1 MKPDLNRLILSL
13 VVLVIFAFEAS
24 AQQTD
29 SLKQEIRLS
38 YNLTNN
44 DEPVNQ
50 HWHLGSLEYKYKT
63 GLGPLIGRVNYGN
76 RLGSSGFQFEVDAY
90 PKISKKIYNYIS
102 IGVSSAAPVFP
113 KLRAGYSLY
122 LNLPQGIETEA
133 GIRYLKFEQDV
144 FIYTGGISKY
154 LGNWMINAR
163 TFIAPSAEQINQSY
177 FLTVR
182 KYSGKN
188 SLNYSWIQAGYGI
201 SPDENRNIVLFS
213 STKLSS
219 ARLSAGLQQNL
230 SKQFNM
236 IAEFGFSRNEIEKSS
251 YGYQY
256 FGTIGIG
263 KKF

>member
-1 MKPDLNRLILSL
+1 MKPVINRLILSL
-13 VVLVIFAFEAS
+13 VVIAFFAFKTS

-50 HWHLGSLEYKYKT
+50 HWHLGSLEYKYIT
-63 GLGPLIGRVNYGN
+63 GFGPVIGRVNYGN
-76 RLGSSGFQFEVDAY
+76 RLGSSGLQFEADAY

-113 KLRAGYSLY
+113 KLRAGYSFY
-122 LNLPQGIETEA
+122 LNLSHGIETEA
-133 GIRYLKFEQDV
+133 GIRYLKFDEDV

-154 LGNWMINAR
+154 LGNWLINAR
-163 TFIAPSAEQINQSY
+163 TFIAPSTEQINQSY

-182 KYSGKN
+182 KYSGKEPQ
-188 SLNYSWIQAGYGI
+188 NYSWFQAGYGI
-201 SPDENRNIVLFS
+201 SPDESRNIVLFS

-219 ARLSAGLQQNL
+219 TRVSAGFQQNI
-230 SKQFNM
+230 SKRFNT
-236 IAEFGFSRNEIEKSS
+236 IVELGFLRNEIEKSNF
-251 YGYQY
+251 GYQY

-263 KKF
+263 RKF

>member
-1 MKPDLNRLILSL
+1 MKPVINRLIP
-13 VVLVIFAFEAS
+13 VLVILVLFVLNAS

-50 HWHLGSLEYKYKT
+50 HWHLGSLEYKLVT
-63 GLGPLIGRVNYGN
+63 GFGPLIGRVNYGN
-76 RLGSSGFQFEVDAY
+76 RLGSAGVQFEADAY

-113 KLRAGYSLY
+113 KLRAGYSFY
-122 LNLPQGIETEA
+122 LNLPHGIETEA
-133 GIRYLKFEQDV
+133 GIRYLKFDDDV

-154 LGNWMINAR
+154 LGNWLINAR
-163 TFIAPSAEQINQSY
+163 TFIAPSRDQINQSY

-182 KYSGKN
+182 KYSGKEPQ
-188 SLNYSWIQAGYGI
+188 NYSWLQAGYGI

-213 STKLSS
+213 STRLSS
-219 ARLSAGLQQNL
+219 SRISAGLQQKI
-230 SKQFNM
+230 SKRFNT
-236 IAEFGFSRNEIEKSS
+236 IAELGFARNEIEKSNYS
-251 YGYQY
+251 YQY

-263 KKF
+263 KRF

>member
-1 MKPDLNRLILSL
+1 MKPILNRLILSFL
-13 VVLVIFAFEAS
+13 AVAFFAFNVS

-50 HWHLGSLEYKYKT
+50 HWHLAALEYKYNT
-63 GLGPLIGRVNYGN
+63 GFGPLIGRVNYGN

-90 PKISKKIYNYIS
+90 PKFSKKIYNYIS

-113 KLRAGYSLY
+113 KYRAGYSFY
-122 LNLPQGIETEA
+122 LNLPHGLETEA
-133 GIRYLKFEQDV
+133 GIRYLKFDQDV

-154 LGNWMINAR
+154 LGNWLINAR
-163 TFIAPSAEQINQSY
+163 TFLAPSSDQINQSY
-177 FLTVR
+177 FFTVR

-188 SLNYSWIQAGYGI
+188 PLNYSWLQAGYGI

-219 ARLSAGLQQNL
+219 SRLSAGLQQNL
-230 SKQFNM
+230 SKGFNTM
-236 IAEFGFSRNEIEKSS
+236 VEFGFSRNEIAKSS
-251 YGYQY
+251 FGYQY

-263 KKF
+263 RKF